1 MSAYGE
7 FEIGDRRYFTLARAA
22 QVIGPSIVA
31 STLLRWCRRGGTTPW
46 GMDLDITRV
55 PVVVHAKA
63 YQPTEQ
69 RAQRFLITEDCTL
82 LLKRLLCELD
92 RPIRPSKFT
101 RDELSELRT
110 ATKRLT
116 PS

>member
-7 FEIGDRRYFTLARAA
+7 FEIGGRRYFTLARAA

-31 STLLRWCRRGGTTPW
+31 STLLRWCRRGGGTTPW

-82 LLKRLLCELD
+82 LLKRLPRLIGEM
-92 RPIRPSKFT
+92 
-101 RDELSELRT
+101 
-110 ATKRLT
+110 LT
-116 PS
+116 PNVKTTDAMLV